1 MFSGRKNE
9 LTGLIWGQSYNRPMK
24 PKIIL
29 CLALVLSGNV
39 SRADQTN
46 DIATFS
52 HESAK
57 ESDPSEDALR
67 SYLAQSD
74 LVAVGEVVRTYRDY
88 YHLGQFKV
96 DEVIKGEPQSI
107 ISFGYDISYP
117 EPNIKFPPGK
127 VVLFLWHCQTRGT
140 TNLEPFW
147 RPRDW
152 KFGAMPAT
160 PALVDSLKRIAVTQN
175 INSGEVQ
182 LEALIRRFAPNCTL
196 RELKYKIG
204 NQEYSTA
211 VLNGPGLYSALDRRE
226 MKWIAIGHPENNI
239 TFMECPKLT
248 SSLWE
253 YTLVKSATDAEDY
266 VKFIVGLSAGPRALE
281 QWTFKTEPYRDTW
294 LVTPTY
300 VGSTTQ
306 ARVVGPMEVLYMNR
320 AKGYAG
326 GIREYR
332 PDFQP
337 SQMAKIIDSDG
348 MNPDGRDPAPADLD
362 DPTLDYYL
370 SQCETAVFGNL
381 LADEHGGF
389 ISGMTSQSYGE
400 FKVAETIK
408 GRFAPGS
415 IIHVEISQGTFPML
429 KKEDK
434 VVLFLKDQGAKSRNG
449 TNWETCWTTDDL
461 DFGVIPASPEVVT
474 ALKRLAAF

>member
-1 MFSGRKNE
+1 
-9 LTGLIWGQSYNRPMK
+9 MK

-29 CLALVLSGNV
+29 CLALVLSGNL
-39 SRADQTN
+39 SRADETN
-46 DIATFS
+46 DIASFS
-52 HESAK
+52 HVSAK

-74 LVAVGEVVRTYRDY
+74 LVAVGEVVRTNRDY

-107 ISFGYDISYP
+107 VSFGYDIIYP
-117 EPNIKFPPGK
+117 GPTIEFPPGK
-127 VVLFLWHCQTRGT
+127 MVLFLWRCQTRGS

-152 KFGAMPAT
+152 KYGAMPAT
-160 PALVDSLKRIAVTQN
+160 PALVDSLKRIAATQN
-175 INSGEVQ
+175 ANSGEVQ

-196 RELKYKIG
+196 RELRYKIG

-211 VLNGPGLYSALDRRE
+211 VLNGPGLYSTLDRRE
-226 MKWIAIGHPENNI
+226 MKWIATGPAETNI

-248 SSLWE
+248 GALWE
-253 YTLVKSATDAEDY
+253 YTKVKSDQDAEDY
-266 VKFIVGLSAGPRALE
+266 VKLIVGLSAGPRALE
-281 QWTFKTEPYRDTW
+281 QWKFKAEPYHDTW

-300 VGSTTQ
+300 VGSAAQ

-320 AKGYAG
+320 EKGYAD
-326 GIREYR
+326 GIREHR

-337 SQMAKIIDSDG
+337 GQTAKIMRPAD
-348 MNPDGRDPAPADLD
+348 MNPDGLDPTPADLD

-370 SQCETAVFGNL
+370 SRCEMAVVGNL
-381 LADEHGGF
+381 TSDENGGF
-389 ISGMTSQSYGE
+389 SSGMALHSLGQ

-408 GRFAPGS
+408 GKAAPGS
-415 IIHVEISQGTFPML
+415 TIHVEIVRRTFPVF

-434 VVLFLKDQGAKSRNG
+434 VVLFLNDRGTKTRNG
-449 TNWETCWTTDDL
+449 TEWETCWTTDDL

-474 ALKRLAAF
+474 ALKHLAAY